1 MFLTFKNIFFKRKNY
16 YFLFILVFQV
26 LFFNPQPFAAVSKNT
41 SWPFSYPMVIGHRG
55 ASGVLPEH
63 TLESYTLAIQVGADF
78 IEPDTVSTKDGV
90 LVVRHDVEIGETT
103 NVQSIFPNRKTSRI
117 IDGKNIIG
125 WFIDDFTYAEVK
137 QLRARQRVPSRDQS
151 FNDQFEI
158 PTLEQVIEL
167 AAEKSKTIGRTIGV
181 YIETKHPTYFKTKG
195 LALEDKLVALLNKY
209 SLNQENSPI
218 IIQSFEVSNLIYLNN
233 LIKVRKMQLIG
244 DPREQPYDFAV
255 SGDKRTYLEMLS
267 QSGLMTIASY
277 AQIIGPAKQYILPS
291 LADGSLIVPT
301 PLIRSAHALG
311 IEVHPYT
318 FKQDPGVVSSTY
330 EGDLYTEIASMFA
343 LGADAV
349 FSDWPQIAA
358 NVKRDFLYNKERIE
372 AEAENKKSDDETNL
386 EVSVF
391 DFDDTLMTTDAKL
404 YLYHKTSGKEIALS
418 TAQFALFGKPD
429 HFSDYQL
436 KEPLSEFSF
445 REIFDIEGRNQ
456 FSEQL
461 MRAVQLNRKG
471 DWQAPAWRLFEN
483 NLIKNSNNQYL
494 LSARNNSRNQV
505 YEGFLNLHKLG
516 LINEVPPLRNFLCVG
531 HPEARTAGMGIPE
544 AKLYELR
551 DIATQLQQKAK
562 LEDKVGVFRFY
573 DDKFATIEFV
583 WSSFEKE
590 LDQFQ
595 NVKFEINY
603 VGYQQPAKPFMT
615 ISMQHGKEISIIEH
629 RGIEKKKNQ
638 RTCKLLL
645 KNN

>member
-277 AQIIGPAKQYILPS
+277 AQIIGPAKQYIS
-291 LADGSLIVPT
+291 
-301 PLIRSAHALG
+301 R
-311 IEVHPYT
+311 
-318 FKQDPGVVSSTY
+318 KQR
-330 EGDLYTEIASMFA
+330 
-343 LGADAV
+343 
-349 FSDWPQIAA
+349 
-358 NVKRDFLYNKERIE
+358 K
-372 AEAENKKSDDETNL
+372 
-386 EVSVF
+386 
-391 DFDDTLMTTDAKL
+391 
-404 YLYHKTSGKEIALS
+404 
-418 TAQFALFGKPD
+418 QF
-429 HFSDYQL
+429 
-436 KEPLSEFSF
+436 
-445 REIFDIEGRNQ
+445 
-456 FSEQL
+456 EQ
-461 MRAVQLNRKG
+461 
-471 DWQAPAWRLFEN
+471 EN
-483 NLIKNSNNQYL
+483 NIKYDQALIDTYN
-494 LSARNNSRNQV
+494 
-505 YEGFLNLHKLG
+505 
-516 LINEVPPLRNFLCVG
+516 
-531 HPEARTAGMGIPE
+531 
-544 AKLYELR
+544 
-551 DIATQLQQKAK
+551 DIV
-562 LEDKVGVFRFY
+562 E
-573 DDKFATIEFV
+573 
-583 WSSFEKE
+583 
-590 LDQFQ
+590 
-595 NVKFEINY
+595 N
-603 VGYQQPAKPFMT
+603 GYN
-615 ISMQHGKEISIIEH
+615 ISM
-629 RGIEKKKNQ
+629 
-638 RTCKLLL
+638 L
-645 KNN
+645 